1 MQKSYYILVSKP
13 FPTYIRDHQYLS
25 LIHISELF
33 INNQL
38 PAKEEFLQAMRV
50 ENYTV
55 NQLQLQSQ
63 IARQQLR
70 IDPSGYLPDIAVFG
84 KQTLYAHGI
93 QSNLVP
99 RTIVGAVSYT
109 HLITVAPSRWARMM
123 AAATPLRRN
132 S

>member
-1 MQKSYYILVSKP
+1 MKLPVHWEAARKEASVVQSALRTLLNLQDTCSIH
-13 FPTYIRDHQYLS
+13 PT
-25 LIHISELF
+25 SELF

-70 IDPSGYLPDIAVFG
+70 IDQSGYLPDIAVFG

-99 RTIVGAVSYT
+99 PHHRRCGLHLEPVRRTGA
-109 HLITVAPSRWARMM
+109 
-123 AAATPLRRN
+123 
-132 S
+132 

>member
-1 MQKSYYILVSKP
+1 MQHPSY
-13 FPTYIRDHQYLS
+13 FGA
-25 LIHISELF
+25 F

-70 IDPSGYLPDIAVFG
+70 IDQSGYLPDIAVFG

-93 QSNLVP
+93 QSNLIP
-99 RTIVGAVSYT
+99 RTHDRSRI
-109 HLITVAPSRWARMM
+109 HLES
-123 AAATPLRRN
+123 L
-132 S
+132 